1 MYDPQLIGQAVI
13 SGVLMGF
20 LFALVAVGLSL
31 IYGMMDLVN
40 FAHGEMVALGMFV
53 TFWIWKFTN
62 IEPLLT
68 LPLTAMLIGL
78 VGVLAYK
85 LLVRRLLKAPLAAQM
100 FGTFGLSVFLIGG
113 MQFVFSAAHRMP
125 RPGIMSGSIEL
136 VGIFL
141 PRGQLISGAIA
152 LLCFGF
158 LYLLLNRTETGQAI
172 LATAQDCQAASL
184 MGINTEL
191 MYTISWGI
199 AGVFA
204 GIAGSLLSNMF
215 SVFPNSG
222 FPWAMAAYV
231 AVVLGGFGSVTGAFI
246 GSVLV
251 GIIQISSSILI
262 LPQFKLIILYSI
274 FILILFVRPKGL
286 MGVS

>member
-1 MYDPQLIGQAVI
+1 MSDPQLIGQAVI

-40 FAHGEMVALGMFV
+40 FAHGELVALAMFA
-53 TFWIWKFTN
+53 TFWIWKFLN
-62 IEPLLT
+62 VDPLIVM
-68 LPLTAMLIGL
+68 PLTAILVGL
-78 VGVLAYK
+78 VGVLIYK
-85 LLVRRLLKAPLAAQM
+85 VLVRRLLKAPLAAQM

-125 RPGIMSGSIEL
+125 RPGVMSGSVEIA
-136 VGIFL
+136 GIFL
-141 PRGQLISGAIA
+141 PRGQLISGVIA

-158 LYLLLNRTETGQAI
+158 LYWLLNKTETGQAI
-172 LATAQDCQAASL
+172 LATAQDRQAASL
-184 MGINTEL
+184 MGIDTEL
-191 MYTISWGI
+191 MYTLSWGI
-199 AGVFA
+199 AGIFA

-222 FPWAMAAYV
+222 FPWAMSAYV

-246 GSVLV
+246 GSILV
-251 GIIQISSSILI
+251 GVIQISSSILI

-286 MGVS
+286 MGIS